1 MLSCNINIDHET
13 LGPCN
18 CEPLQPSRSSHLQML
33 FKIGCLKNLV
43 ISIGNTCSGVS
54 FYKTAGLKAY
64 NFIKKRPQH
73 RCFPV
78 SIAKFLRTPFF
89 YRTLVAASAKPTT
102 SQESHLGCLFFNIAL
117 RAVDL
122 DPKLI
127 QNIAQIILYYHTT
140 KISSLNCLFIC
151 FQFQNVFWRN
161 ISVFRFWW
169 KTYAKLW
176 TNNYVISL
184 VKKLSLLALCLHFA
198 VDQELSVLRYNFENG
213 IMSCKQKY

>member
-1 MLSCNINIDHET
+1 MLSYNINIDHKP

-18 CEPLQPSRSSHLQML
+18 SEPLQTSRSSHLQML

-43 ISIGNTCSGVS
+43 ISTGNTCSGVS
-54 FYKTAGLKAY
+54 FYKTADLKAY

-78 SIAKFLRTPFF
+78 SIAKFLRTSFF

-102 SQESHLGCLFFNIAL
+102 SQESLLGCLFFNIAL

-140 KISSLNCLFIC
+140 EKFLPWIDCLYAFNFRIC
-151 FQFQNVFWRN
+151 FGETLV
-161 ISVFRFWW
+161 
-169 KTYAKLW
+169 
-176 TNNYVISL
+176 SL
-184 VKKLSLLALCLHFA
+184 DFDEKHMQSFG
-198 VDQELSVLRYNFENG
+198 Q
-213 IMSCKQKY
+213 ITM